1 MVAGTHMMRS
11 EHVRNDVDRRY
22 SLRQYIS
29 THLLLVTSTIVV
41 LVLDRL
47 EKIHVENLKD
57 EGKRGRKESSQ
68 KLACNGLIT
77 K

>member
-47 EKIHVENLKD
+47 EKIQVEDLKD
-57 EGKRGRKESSQ
+57 EGKEEERNQVRSWHAMG
-68 KLACNGLIT
+68 
-77 K
+77 

>member
-47 EKIHVENLKD
+47 EKIHVEDLKD
-57 EGKRGRKESSQ
+57 EGKEEERNQVRSWHAMG
-68 KLACNGLIT
+68 
-77 K
+77 